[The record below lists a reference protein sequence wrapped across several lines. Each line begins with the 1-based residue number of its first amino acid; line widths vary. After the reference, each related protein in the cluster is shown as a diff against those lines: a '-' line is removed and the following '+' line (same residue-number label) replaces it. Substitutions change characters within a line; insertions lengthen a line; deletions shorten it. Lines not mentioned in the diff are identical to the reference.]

1 MQFNA
6 MKRENG
12 GLKLADL
19 PSKMARLKHVDEN
32 LAEQERETF
41 LRDSYKNLDEDV
53 DFELFLQV
61 TRDRNQ

>member
-12 GLKLADL
+12 GLMLADL
-19 PSKMARLKHVDEN
+19 PSKMARIKHFGEN
-32 LAEQERETF
+32 LTEQERESF
-41 LRDSYKNLDEDV
+41 LRDSYKNLEEDV

-61 TRDRNQ
+61 THDLI